1 VGIRTGEEV
10 LAGMRDG
17 RAIYIDGERVAD
29 VTRDPRFAGGAR
41 TLASLYDLQ
50 HRPELQDELTYRS
63 PRIRTS

>member
-1 VGIRTGEEV
+1 MGIRNGAEV

-17 RAIYIDGERVAD
+17 RAVFIDGERVAD

-50 HRPELQDELTYRS
+50 HKPDLQD
-63 PRIRTS
+63 